1 MHDYVECQERP
12 HQRHHPDQHG
22 PVAGEVCTAPGQ
34 DVQVGDRDQ
43 EEQNVPPEEAPFTF
57 GRRPAYEKIAQEKDA
72 DHQLHGQVAL
82 RKTGVVS
89 ADDFPRD
96 RGEQDYAGNYFEYA
110 QGIGDFV
117 A

>member
-1 MHDYVECQERP
+1 MAP
-12 HQRHHPDQHG
+12 NQRHQLENIVG
-22 PVAGEVCTAPGQ
+22 LLRKRRLAVVG